1 MTHEEMNRLAKLNPY
16 HSVESIFSIDKASN
30 DTLLLGIKNTVQIP
44 ESLIEHLEKT
54 GRYCRHTVDHMALA
68 GRAVDLNIKNPITA
82 HPMTGSSSGTAVN
95 VLIGMNDIGIGTDGG
110 GSVLAP
116 AMSVNLFGFIS
127 SLIERDSLDCYTK
140 KSTDNISFSPSIGF
154 ITSDYKK
161 IVRVIRDTIAFEN
174 QKEQLQPVF
183 VGEGDK
189 HVYPFDIKHIPFVD
203 VYGTRAEGIQF
214 LSETLKE
221 CSFLISYEGPV
232 DLLGMGDSVFGHFDQ
247 ITKQIQSAS
256 GKGLVRVVNM
266 VKATALC
273 IPDTALGCGFVCIC
287 ESRPEKISWMLQES
301 EKLVTAPDKLID
313 TYFRTFE
320 NYTKEG
326 FKG

>member
-1 MTHEEMNRLAKLNPY
+1 MTHEEMNQLARLNPY
-16 HSVESIFSIDKASN
+16 HSVEHILPVDNASN
-30 DTLLLGIKNTVQIP
+30 DTLFLGIKNTVQIP
-44 ESLIEHLEKT
+44 ESLIKHLEKT
-54 GRYCRHTVDHMALA
+54 GRYCRHTVDCMALA
-68 GRAVDLNIKNPITA
+68 GRAVDLNIQNPITA

-127 SLIERDSLDCYTK
+127 SLIERESLDFYTK
-140 KSTDNISFSPSIGF
+140 KSTDNIPFSPSIGF
-154 ITSDYKK
+154 ITNDYQKM
-161 IVRVIRDTIAFEN
+161 VQVISDTIELKYPEKMN
-174 QKEQLQPVF
+174 QQIF
-183 VGEGDK
+183 ASEGDT
-189 HVYPFDIKHIPFVD
+189 HEYPYDVKRIQFAN

-214 LSETLKE
+214 LADSLKE
-221 CSFLISYEGPV
+221 CAFLISYEGPV
-232 DLLGMGDSVFGHFDQ
+232 DLLGMGDSIFGHFDPL
-247 ITKQIQSAS
+247 TKKIQMAS

-287 ESRPEKISWMLQES
+287 ESKPEKISWMLQEAA
-301 EKLVTAPDKLID
+301 KLVTASDQLIE
-313 TYFRTFE
+313 TYFRTFG

-326 FKG
+326 FKD